1 MTWASLFYV
10 SSQDF
15 DGDIKSLKTVFSQFE
30 KQIHQKDGYRF
41 SPDAEFAM
49 GWYFYTIYV
58 KIGFIKK
65 LVEYNHTRDP
75 KIKDEKAILKI
86 VQNYLKTK
94 KSKARI
100 KFDRDKPTLGGFFL
114 LLLR

>member
-1 MTWASLFYV
+1 MTWVSLFYV

-15 DGDIKSLKTVFSQFE
+15 DGDVKSLKTVFSMFE
-30 KQIHQKDGYRF
+30 KQIHQKNGFRF
-41 SPDAEFAM
+41 SPKAEFAM

-65 LVEYNHTRDP
+65 LVEHNHTHDP
-75 KIKDEKAILKI
+75 KVKNEKVILKI
-86 VQNYLKTK
+86 VQDYLKMK

-100 KFDRDKPTLGGFFL
+100 KFDGDKPTLGGYYHW
-114 LLLR
+114 LLR

>member
-1 MTWASLFYV
+1 MTWVSLFYV

-30 KQIHQKDGYRF
+30 KQIHQNDGYRF

-75 KIKDEKAILKI
+75 KVKDEKAILKI
-86 VQNYLKTK
+86 VQNYLKMQN
-94 KSKARI
+94 SKAKI
-100 KFDRDKPTLGGFFL
+100 KFHWEKPTLGGNYHW
-114 LLLR
+114 LLR